1 MMSLEPTLSIVTSIL
16 LTDVV
21 SLTAASAAFRVS
33 SSSTS
38 WYTCRSAQGKVR
50 DTREH
55 TGTACVQLQVYAGRW
70 LALVIY
76 QLHSTQARTDSPPQ
90 QPTQH
95 STPEL
100 VPLQPVGEPR
110 EGEGG
115 HRTLP
120 TMGTSRCVQVTRSA
134 KPPATTDRPRH
145 EQTEETYVSW
155 AIAPL
160 HSAGLTLPVCIN

>member
-1 MMSLEPTLSIVTSIL
+1 MRTTSGLWAHFTGGGGTGTGSEFGSLHMYAHTS
-16 LTDVV
+16 
-21 SLTAASAAFRVS
+21 
-33 SSSTS
+33 
-38 WYTCRSAQGKVR
+38 R
-50 DTREH
+50 DTH
-55 TGTACVQLQVYAGRW
+55 AHSGTACVQLQVYAGRQ

-120 TMGTSRCVQVTRSA
+120 TMGTSRCVRVTRSA
-134 KPPATTDRPRH
+134 KPPPATTDRPRH
-145 EQTEETYVSW
+145 KQTEGTHVSW
-155 AIAPL
+155 AIAPS
-160 HSAGLTLPVCIN
+160 HSAGLTLQYAAVGVTGASSSTVPQ